1 MPLGG
6 TRQSIWNPQGSA
18 TYGRVMD
25 STPEET
31 IRLLHYCLLIGGV
44 ILIYGIENRYP
55 LTAIPAFR
63 DRVGHAGANL
73 GLWLFSLILVDLG
86 LGAFLNQQPLLD
98 HLANQGF
105 LASLGLPSFWLIL
118 ISLLILDLAGYTIHY
133 LLHRL
138 PWLWTFHSV
147 HHSDPDLDISTSFR
161 FHPGEALTGLLWLMV
176 IIAVFGIP
184 VWLIALRSLI
194 ILPLSLMHHA
204 NVTIPDPI
212 ERSLRLVLVTPGL
225 HKIHHSPRQPETDSN
240 YGLFLSVW
248 DRLFGTLHPGPL
260 AAGPRYGLSYLVDTK
275 WQSVWGMLRTPWSG
289 IFSSRNI

>member
-1 MPLGG
+1 
-6 TRQSIWNPQGSA
+6 
-18 TYGRVMD
+18 MD

-63 DRVGHAGANL
+63 DRVGHAGTNL

-147 HHSDPDLDISTSFR
+147 HQSRFLTLIS
-161 FHPGEALTGLLWLMV
+161 V
-176 IIAVFGIP
+176 
-184 VWLIALRSLI
+184 
-194 ILPLSLMHHA
+194 
-204 NVTIPDPI
+204 
-212 ERSLRLVLVTPGL
+212 
-225 HKIHHSPRQPETDSN
+225 HHSVS
-240 YGLFLSVW
+240 
-248 DRLFGTLHPGPL
+248 TLARP
-260 AAGPRYGLSYLVDTK
+260 
-275 WQSVWGMLRTPWSG
+275 
-289 IFSSRNI
+289 